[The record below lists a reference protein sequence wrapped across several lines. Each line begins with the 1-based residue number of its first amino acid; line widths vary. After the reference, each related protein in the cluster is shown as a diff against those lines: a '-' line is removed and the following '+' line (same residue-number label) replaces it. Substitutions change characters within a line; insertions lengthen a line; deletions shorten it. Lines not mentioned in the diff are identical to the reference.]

1 MACYLTADGGTES
14 LRVRIYD
21 LSGTCLGQKAVPYET
36 HFSPGARAEQDPE
49 DWWRALTEATRGALA
64 DAAVDPASIE
74 AMAFATTCCTVV
86 ALDRDGRA
94 LRPALLWMDVRAHA
108 EADAVLATGDP
119 ALKINGAGQGPVSAE
134 WMIPKALWL
143 RRHEPATFDA
153 ATTIC
158 EYQDFLTL
166 RLTGERV
173 ASLDNAGLRWHYD
186 NRGEGWARGILKAL
200 DLEALETKWPARVI
214 PPGEVVGTLTPAAA
228 DALGLPPSVKV
239 VQGGAD
245 ALIGMIG
252 LGVSQPGQLAL
263 ITGSSH
269 LQFGVT
275 ETPIHAPGVWG
286 AYPDIVYPGRYI
298 VEGGQTSTGSI
309 IAWLR
314 RFAGGNF
321 DLAALN
327 EKAARLEPGADGL
340 IVQDHFQGNRTPY
353 TDPLSRG
360 AIVGLTLA
368 HEPHHVFRAVMEGIG
383 FGTRAILDAF
393 SAAGYTGREITA
405 GGGAAASPL
414 WMQIHA
420 DTAGLPVRIPA
431 SPDAPSTGSA
441 ILAATGAG
449 RFSTIDEGIA
459 AMVRPGTTIEPRPRE
474 TARYDEIYQ
483 RYHALYP
490 ALKSALA
497 ATRSEG
503 STTSPAGPKR
513 STPSPPKPA
522 PLAAASPPSSQTS
535 ASRPK
540 SRG

>member
-1 MACYLTADGGTES
+1 LAYYLTADGGTES
-14 LRVRIYD
+14 LRARVYD
-21 LSGTCLGQKAVPYET
+21 LAGTCLGQKAVPYET
-36 HFSPGARAEQDPE
+36 RFSPGARAEQDPE
-49 DWWRALTEATRGALA
+49 DWWRAFVDATRGAIA
-64 DAAVDPASIE
+64 DAGVGPADIE
-74 AMAFATTCCTVV
+74 AIAYATTCCTVV
-86 ALDRDGRA
+86 ALDGEGRA
-94 LRPALLWMDVRAHA
+94 LRPALLWMDVRANA

-143 RRHEPATFDA
+143 RRNEPATFDA
-153 ATTIC
+153 AATIC

-173 ASLDNAGLRWHYD
+173 ASLDNVGLRWHYD

-200 DLEALETKWPARVI
+200 DLEALEAKWPARIVA
-214 PPGEVVGTLTPAAA
+214 PGEVVGTLTAHAAA
-228 DALGLPPSVKV
+228 ALGLPRSVKV

-252 LGVSQPGQLAL
+252 LGVARPGQLAL

-275 ETPIHAPGVWG
+275 EAPIHAPGVWG

-309 IAWLR
+309 INWLR
-314 RFAGGNF
+314 RFCGGKL
-321 DLAALN
+321 DLAVLN
-327 EKAARLEPGADGL
+327 EKAATLEPGCDGL

-368 HEPHHVFRAVMEGIG
+368 HEPHHVFRAMVEGIG

-393 SAAGYTGREITA
+393 RAGGYASTEMTV
-405 GGGAAASPL
+405 GGGATASPL

-420 DTAGLPVRIPA
+420 DTAGIPVRIPA

-441 ILAATGAG
+441 VLAAHGAG
-449 RFSTIDEGIA
+449 RFASIDEGIA
-459 AMVRPGTTIEPRPRE
+459 AMVRPGTSVEPRPRE
-474 TARYDEIYQ
+474 TALYQEIYQ
-483 RYHALYP
+483 RYRALYP
-490 ALKSALA
+490 ALKGALA
-497 ATRSEG
+497 
-503 STTSPAGPKR
+503 
-513 STPSPPKPA
+513 
-522 PLAAASPPSSQTS
+522 
-535 ASRPK
+535 
-540 SRG
+540 